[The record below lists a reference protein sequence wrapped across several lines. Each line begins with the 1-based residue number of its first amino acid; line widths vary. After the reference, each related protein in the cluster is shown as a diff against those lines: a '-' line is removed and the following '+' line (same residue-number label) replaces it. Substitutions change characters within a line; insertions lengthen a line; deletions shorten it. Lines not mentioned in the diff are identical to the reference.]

1 MTLRTIHLRSTDSTN
16 SEARR
21 LFLSGEAMPVLVR
34 ADTQTAGR
42 GRNGRLWQSP
52 AGGAWFSVAW
62 TMQSNPATYV
72 PTPIVAA
79 AAVHEAI
86 SRLLPPNRHV
96 EIKWPNDILINNRK
110 VCGVLC
116 ETAFSGPRG
125 AVIVGI
131 GVNVNVDV
139 PSLGTQLRYPATSL
153 HEHTTTPPDVD
164 RVIASIATCLER
176 RLQSLDDRGL
186 SDDVIRYV
194 DAHLAG
200 RGRSITWS
208 SVVAEPSTVA
218 RKTGILRG
226 LDERGVIVLD
236 TDTEQ
241 LTLDHGELL
250 AESPA
255 EMT

>member
-42 GRNGRLWQSP
+42 GRNGRQWQSP
-52 AGGAWFSVAW
+52 TGGAWFSVAW
-62 TMQSNPATYV
+62 AMRSNPATYV
-72 PTPIVAA
+72 PTPIVTA
-79 AAVHEAI
+79 AAVHEALAPLVQ
-86 SRLLPPNRHV
+86 RDRNV
-96 EIKWPNDILINNRK
+96 EIKWPNDILIDGLK

-116 ETAFSGPRG
+116 ETAFSGQRG

-139 PSLGTQLRYPATSL
+139 SSLGPDLRCPATSL
-153 HEHTTTPPDVD
+153 HEHTTTEPAID
-164 RVIASIATCLER
+164 RVIAGIAACLTR
-176 RLQSLDDRGL
+176 RLRSLDERGL

-194 DAHLAG
+194 EAHLAG

-208 SVVAEPSTVA
+208 SVVAEPSAMA
-218 RKTGILRG
+218 RKTGVLRG
-226 LDERGVIVLD
+226 LDARGAIVLD